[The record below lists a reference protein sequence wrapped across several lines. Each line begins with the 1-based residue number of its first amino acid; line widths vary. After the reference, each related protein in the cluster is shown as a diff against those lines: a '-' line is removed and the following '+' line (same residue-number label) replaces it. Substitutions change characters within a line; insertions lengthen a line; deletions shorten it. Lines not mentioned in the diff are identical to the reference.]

1 MKRIINGKRYDTET
15 AEVVAQWE
23 NDYPQND
30 FNYCEE
36 TLYKTKNGNWFVAG
50 EGGPMSSYAKSVGNS
65 TTGGEDLRPFTAD
78 RAYQWL
84 EDKNFSDELEEHFTK
99 NIQDA

>member
-1 MKRIINGKRYDTET
+1 MKKIIDGKRYDTST

-36 TLYKTKNGNWFVAG
+36 TLYKTRKGNWFVAG
-50 EGGPMSSYAKSVGNS
+50 EGGPMSAYAKSTGNS
-65 TTGGEDLRPFTAD
+65 TTGGADLRPLTAD
-78 RAYQWL
+78 EARQWM
-84 EDKNFSDELEEHFTK
+84 EDHNCTDELEEHFPES
-99 NIQDA
+99 IEDA